1 MIPNDDVQADSL
13 FEELKSPGQQEEENK
28 YGPAL
33 DPIAEQDRALE
44 HMVEIADVLKAQAV
58 AINNVIE
65 VVEDAKGDLEAA
77 VVLELDLP
85 KPEEASQEAAKVEEA
100 QMQLEE
106 KKVEEVEEVKVEEV
120 KEGDVKEEDKKE
132 PEDAKQSQEGEVKE
146 EPVAQEQ
153 PVVQE
158 QPVAQE
164 QPASQNDPP
173 VQEGTV
179 FGNNICRSKRL
190 RKGGR

>member
-85 KPEEASQEAAKVEEA
+85 KPEGASQEAAKVEEA

-106 KKVEEVEEVKVEEV
+106 KKVEEVKVEEV

-153 PVVQE
+153 PVDQE

-164 QPASQNDPP
+164 QPAAQNDPP

-179 FGNNICRSKRL
+179 FCKNICRSKRL
-190 RKGGR
+190 